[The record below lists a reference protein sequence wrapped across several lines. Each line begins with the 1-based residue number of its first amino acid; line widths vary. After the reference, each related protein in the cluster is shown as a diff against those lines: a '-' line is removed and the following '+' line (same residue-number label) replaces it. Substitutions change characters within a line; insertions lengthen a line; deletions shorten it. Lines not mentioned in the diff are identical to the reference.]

1 LPVLKYRSGEVGLWN
16 VIGTRTQS
24 TSSQTAIG
32 KNLRS
37 ETIHKAKKTAQAL
50 YALQLEDFRTRS
62 LAIPFGTGFR
72 PVGESMRTFLTEAEK
87 RDKNRARGAAGAH
100 LQPL

>member
-1 LPVLKYRSGEVGLWN
+1 L
-16 VIGTRTQS
+16 
-24 TSSQTAIG
+24 
-32 KNLRS
+32 S
-37 ETIHKAKKTAQAL
+37 EAIHKAKKTAQAL
-50 YALQLEDFRTRS
+50 YALQFEDFRTRS

-72 PVGESMRTFLTEAEK
+72 LVGQWMRTFLTEAEK